1 MINISHKMC
10 SLHTSCENCWEN
22 QLVRWSWRSLF
33 AALWSIRHETEALP
47 SLAPSGCGAAF
58 RREASE
64 ERLLSQLL
72 SLLVSGLVSGLV
84 SPLAA
89 GADSSAITHLTA
101 ARLAGRERA
110 EEVWG
115 VFCFSL
121 TVLCFWHWT
130 FCRTKWRMGFSTE
143 KLINQQGGCC
153 SQSGRDA
160 GSGR

>member
-33 AALWSIRHETEALP
+33 AALRSIRHKTEALP
-47 SLAPSGCGAAF
+47 SLAPSGCRAAF

-64 ERLLSQLL
+64 ERLLS
-72 SLLVSGLVSGLV
+72 LLVPLLVLGLVSL
-84 SPLAA
+84 LAA
-89 GADSSAITHLTA
+89 GVDSCAITHLTA

-110 EEVWG
+110 GEVWG

-121 TVLCFWHWT
+121 TVLCFWRWT

-143 KLINQQGGCC
+143 NLINQQGWLL
-153 SQSGRDA
+153 
-160 GSGR
+160 